1 MTHDTEG
8 APRDASTVILSIYRM
23 VDTMFAY

>member
-8 APRDASTVILSIYRM
+8 APRDASTVIFSIYRM
-23 VDTMFAY
+23 MDTMFGD